1 MYAGPTDTGPE
12 NNIHFS
18 VQHDF
23 CLDKKPV
30 QIESEGTDNLQMK
43 DNQLTATITNE
54 DFCITV
60 KGFDQ
65 NRDLLIKPV
74 VKEMEVADAEA

>member
-1 MYAGPTDTGPE
+1 
-12 NNIHFS
+12 
-18 VQHDF
+18 
-23 CLDKKPV
+23 
-30 QIESEGTDNLQMK
+30 MK